1 MVTFTDPGTSNAS
14 APASIFPIGMIP
26 AGQPFEQFA
35 AMVEQNWEEIAV
47 YYRLEE
53 KIFLGFVGGMYT
65 KIRVIQREAYGLR
78 NEEYLRLKV
87 LSCMLPEI

>member
-1 MVTFTDPGTSNAS
+1 
-14 APASIFPIGMIP
+14 
-26 AGQPFEQFA
+26 
-35 AMVEQNWEEIAV
+35 MVEQNWEEIAV

-53 KIFLGFVGGMYT
+53 KIFLGFVEGMYT
-65 KIRVIQREAYGLR
+65 KIRGIQREAYGLR